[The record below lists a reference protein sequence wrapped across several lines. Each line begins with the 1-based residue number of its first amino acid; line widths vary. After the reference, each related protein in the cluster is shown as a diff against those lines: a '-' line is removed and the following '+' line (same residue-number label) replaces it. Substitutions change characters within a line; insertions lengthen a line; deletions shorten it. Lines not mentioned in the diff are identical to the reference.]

1 MQDGFAACK
10 RLARLGLAQGL
21 RQFLDRRALPAPQH
35 RRPELQKAFV
45 APCTSIEEVV
55 AGIWSRILR
64 IEQIGIHDDFI
75 ALGGDSLMAMQVI
88 SHLRRVL
95 QVELPLAR
103 FFEARTI
110 AGLSKIIEQ
119 VKASD
124 AKPQMQAL
132 QPISR
137 ETHRRKL
144 SSILPT
150 RDSSSFRGEN

>member
-1 MQDGFAACK
+1 MVPSAFVLLEALPLTPNGK
-10 RLARLGLAQGL
+10 V
-21 RQFLDRRALPAPQH
+21 DRRALPAPQH
-35 RRPELQKAFV
+35 TRPEFQKAFV
-45 APCTSIEEVV
+45 APRTSIEKVV
-55 AGIWSRILR
+55 AGIWSQTLG

-88 SHLRRVL
+88 SRLRRVL
-95 QVELPLAR
+95 QVEMALAR

-124 AKPQMQAL
+124 AKLQMQEL

-144 SSILPT
+144 SSILLT
-150 RDSSSFRGEN
+150 QDSSSSRGEN